1 MGSGHKILVFSQF
14 VQMLKI
20 IRQVF
25 DNMNLNYAYMDGK
38 SKNRLQEVRRFENN
52 PELQLFLI
60 SLKTGGTGLNL
71 TAADTV
77 ILYDPWWNPMVETQ
91 AIDRTHRIGQTHK
104 VQVYRLITKGTV
116 EEKIMNLQ
124 QHKLKLFDEVVSDTR
139 KFLSNL
145 TPEEI
150 RDLFTY

>member
-1 MGSGHKILVFSQF
+1 
-14 VQMLKI
+14 
-20 IRQVF
+20 
-25 DNMNLNYAYMDGK
+25 
-38 SKNRLQEVRRFENN
+38 
-52 PELQLFLI
+52 
-60 SLKTGGTGLNL
+60 
-71 TAADTV
+71 
-77 ILYDPWWNPMVETQ
+77 
-91 AIDRTHRIGQTHK
+91 
-104 VQVYRLITKGTV
+104 V

>member
-1 MGSGHKILVFSQF
+1 M
-14 VQMLKI
+14 
-20 IRQVF
+20 
-25 DNMNLNYAYMDGK
+25 
-38 SKNRLQEVRRFENN
+38 RRFENN

-77 ILYDPWWNPMVETQ
+77 ILYDPWWNPMVENQ